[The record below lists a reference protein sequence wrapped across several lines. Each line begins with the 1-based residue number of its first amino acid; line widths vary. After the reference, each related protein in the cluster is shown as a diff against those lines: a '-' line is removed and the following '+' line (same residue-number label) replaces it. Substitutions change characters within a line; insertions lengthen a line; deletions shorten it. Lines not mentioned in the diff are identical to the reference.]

1 MRNMKKFLLSLVLL
15 LAIGYWLLAMNFAY
29 AQQEVC
35 EPSIQTFD
43 VTLLAVICGAGVD
56 AINPCEFAILILL
69 MASMLAAEPDSA
81 SVQNGARNKKKALL
95 TGFAFIAGI
104 FIAYFFMGIG
114 LMEFIRKYT
123 FEFSGYFYKIIGAL
137 AIIIGLLNLKD
148 YFWYGKGFLMEVPLS
163 WRPKMKSLIRGIS
176 NPIGGFF
183 IALLVSLFL
192 LPCTAGPY
200 FVILGMLAH
209 KVTFAK
215 ALAYL
220 ILYNVIFILPML
232 AIVLL
237 IYYGL
242 SPEKDENWRKQK
254 LRLLHLIAGVI
265 LLGLGI
271 AILGKWI

>member
-1 MRNMKKFLLSLVLL
+1 MKKIFLFFIPLLTIGYLL
-15 LAIGYWLLAMNFAY
+15 LAISPAFAQ
-29 AQQEVC
+29 AEVC

-43 VTLLAVICGAGVD
+43 ITLLAVICGAGVD

-69 MASMLAAEPDSA
+69 MASLLASEPD
-81 SVQNGARNKKKALL
+81 NRKKALR
-95 TGFAFIAGI
+95 TGIAFIIGI
-104 FIAYFFMGIG
+104 FIAYFLMGIG

-123 FEFSGYFYKIIGAL
+123 LNFSGYLYEIIGIM
-137 AIIIGLLNLKD
+137 AIVLGLLNIKD
-148 YFWYGKGFLMEVPLS
+148 YFWYGKIFLMEVPLS
-163 WRPKMKSLIRGIS
+163 WRPKMKSFVRGIT
-176 NPIGGFF
+176 NPWGGFF

-209 KVTFAK
+209 KVAFTK

-220 ILYNVIFILPML
+220 VLYNLIFVLPML

-237 IYYGL
+237 VYYGL
-242 SPEKDENWRKQK
+242 SPEKAESWRKQK

-265 LLGLGI
+265 LIGLGI